1 MNTIKNIII
10 TYRWWLLLACLASQ
24 FFGCIN
30 LLNIAIS
37 GTSEVNNSNAGAY
50 NDMLFLFMITGCVV
64 SYVITELRS
73 VTIYLLPASTL
84 RKYATAFGV
93 IVITVVSSLL
103 FSMVIE
109 FIGSL
114 LTAGSPQAASFAI
127 GGYIRYASESTFGYS
142 ILAAIMGFHM
152 NIATMIKNRNA
163 VLGINFLMSACAW
176 ILAIFLHSIGSSP
189 IFHFVFWGFAIIFF
203 IASYQTYKRWEPVNS
218 GLYLI

>member
-127 GGYIRYASESTFGYS
+127 GGYIKYVFKETLGFSIFAAFMGLEMSYAT
-142 ILAAIMGFHM
+142 L
-152 NIATMIKNRNA
+152 IKNKN
-163 VLGINFLMSACAW
+163 I
-176 ILAIFLHSIGSSP
+176 ILAINMVLSIVAWTSSLFFQSIGASP
-189 IFHFVFWGFAIIFF
+189 ILYYVFWGFAILFI
-203 IASYQTYKRWEPVNS
+203 IASYQIYKHWEPANS
-218 GLYLI
+218 VSHLI